1 MLLTSTSWLVLKKG
15 SVEIERTENILS
27 LLRNAETLPAKQII
41 NLEALHTLNKTTD
54 QLEQNEKDDREIDPK
69 EELKKIMGLSVSS

>member
-27 LLRNAETLPAKQII
+27 ALRNAETLPAKQII

-54 QLEQNEKDDREIDPK
+54 QLEQNEKDDGEIDPK

>member
-15 SVEIERTENILS
+15 SVVIERTENILS
-27 LLRNAETLPAKQII
+27 ALRNYETLQVKKSI
-41 NLEALHTLNKTTD
+41 NLEALQTLNKTTD
-54 QLEQNEKDDREIDPK
+54 QLEQNEKDSREIDPK

>member
-15 SVEIERTENILS
+15 SVVIERTENILS
-27 LLRNAETLPAKQII
+27 ALRNAETLPAKQII

-54 QLEQNEKDDREIDPK
+54 QLERNEKDDGEIDPK

>member
-27 LLRNAETLPAKQII
+27 SLRNAETLPAKQII
-41 NLEALHTLNKTTD
+41 NLEALNTLNKTTD
-54 QLEQNEKDDREIDPK
+54 QLKQNEKDDREIDPK

>member
-27 LLRNAETLPAKQII
+27 ALRNAETLPAKQII

>member
-27 LLRNAETLPAKQII
+27 ALRNAETLPAKQII

-54 QLEQNEKDDREIDPK
+54 QLEQNEKDDREINPK

>member
-54 QLEQNEKDDREIDPK
+54 QLEQNEKDDRDIDPK

>member
-15 SVEIERTENILS
+15 SVVIERTENILS
-27 LLRNAETLPAKQII
+27 SLRNAETLQVKQGI
-41 NLEALHTLNKTTD
+41 NLEALQTLNKTTD
-54 QLEQNEKDDREIDPK
+54 QLEQNEKDSREIDPK

>member
-15 SVEIERTENILS
+15 SVVIERTENILS
-27 LLRNAETLPAKQII
+27 ALRNAETLPAKQII
-41 NLEALHTLNKTTD
+41 NLEVLHTLNKTTD
-54 QLEQNEKDDREIDPK
+54 QLEQNEKDDGEIDPK